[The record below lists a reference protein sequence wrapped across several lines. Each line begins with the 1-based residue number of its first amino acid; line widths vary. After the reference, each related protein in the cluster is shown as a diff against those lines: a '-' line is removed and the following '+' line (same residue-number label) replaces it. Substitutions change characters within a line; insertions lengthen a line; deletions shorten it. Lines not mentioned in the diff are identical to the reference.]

1 MPSGS
6 SVADDVGMSRLL
18 TDDEVTRQLADLPG
32 WSREGDAI
40 VATIEAPDFPAAIR
54 LVAAAADEAE
64 QMNHHPDIDI
74 RWRTTRWLLTT
85 HDAGGLTQLD
95 VELAHRISAAA
106 RAEGATPGE

>member
-1 MPSGS
+1 
-6 SVADDVGMSRLL
+6 MSRLL

-32 WSREGDAI
+32 WVRDGDAL
-40 VATIEAPDFPAAIR
+40 VASVEAPDFPAAIR
-54 LVAAAADEAE
+54 VVDAVAVEAE
-64 QMNHHPDIDI
+64 EMGHHPDIDV

-106 RAEGATPGE
+106 RAEGATLGG

>member
-1 MPSGS
+1 MPSRGR
-6 SVADDVGMSRLL
+6 VAHDGGMSRLL

-32 WSREGDAI
+32 WEREGDAI
-40 VATIEAPDFPAAIR
+40 VATIQAPDFPAAIR
-54 LVAAAADEAE
+54 LVAAAADDAE

-95 VELAHRISAAA
+95 VELAHRISQAA
-106 RAEGATPGE
+106 RAEGADLGG

>member
-1 MPSGS
+1 MGS
-6 SVADDVGMSRLL
+6 MTRLL
-18 TDDEVTRQLADLPG
+18 TDDEVSRQLADLPG

-54 LVAAAADEAE
+54 VVAAAAEDAE

-95 VELAHRISAAA
+95 IELAHRINDAAG
-106 RAEGATPGE
+106 AEGVDLGG

>member
-1 MPSGS
+1 MVS
-6 SVADDVGMSRLL
+6 MSRLL

-32 WSREGDAI
+32 FERDGDAI
-40 VATIEAPDFPAAIR
+40 VATIEAPDFPAAVRIVDA
-54 LVAAAADEAE
+54 VAEEAE
-64 QMNHHPDIDI
+64 RMNHHPDIDI

-95 VELAHRISAAA
+95 VELAHRIVEAA

>member
-1 MPSGS
+1 MVP
-6 SVADDVGMSRLL
+6 MSRLL

-32 WSREGDAI
+32 WERDGDAI

-54 LVAAAADEAE
+54 IVRAVADEAE

-74 RWRTTRWLLTT
+74 RWRRTTWLLTS

-95 VELAHRISAAA
+95 VELAHRITEAA
-106 RAEGATPGE
+106 RAEGAEVGG